1 MDLDKET
8 LKKILDASFDEV
20 FVVDGKGV
28 VIYVN
33 NAVERHYG
41 LKVSD
46 FIGKSSYEM
55 TDIGFLLYS
64 FLKKES
70 LIY

>member
-46 FIGKSSYEM
+46 FIGKSSYELAAG
-55 TDIGFLLYS
+55 DIGFLL
-64 FLKKES
+64 LL
-70 LIY
+70 LIF